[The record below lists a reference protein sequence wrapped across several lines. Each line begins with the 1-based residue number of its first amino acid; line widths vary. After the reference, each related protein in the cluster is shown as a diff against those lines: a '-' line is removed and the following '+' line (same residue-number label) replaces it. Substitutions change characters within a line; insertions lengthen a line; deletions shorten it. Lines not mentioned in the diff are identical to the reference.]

1 MACIR
6 KYPSLCPHVFSSPPL
21 AFPTKSNST
30 LPVSPTV
37 LSNSSNSPT
46 LDEAM
51 ASEGAG
57 LGRERL
63 WRIRQWGARR
73 WRIQWRGRRARQR
86 VRALAWGAD
95 QPRPTS
101 SPDEATASG
110 GRGEKDVRCRHQLE
124 GWMPDASFPSNADPA
139 APPSPHVWIRRRL
152 RAMTMTRMPAVDSS
166 DNDDDSNDKDSGDG
180 LWILGLGFRDFQI
193 FILFFSF
200 SSSFG

>member
-110 GRGEKDVRCRHQLE
+110 GRGEGCPLPASIGGVDARRLLPLQRGSCR
-124 GWMPDASFPSNADPA
+124 PSVPTRVDPSAASSDDDDKDASGRFKRQ
-139 APPSPHVWIRRRL
+139 RRR
-152 RAMTMTRMPAVDSS
+152 
-166 DNDDDSNDKDSGDG
+166 
-180 LWILGLGFRDFQI
+180 QQ
-193 FILFFSF
+193 
-200 SSSFG
+200 